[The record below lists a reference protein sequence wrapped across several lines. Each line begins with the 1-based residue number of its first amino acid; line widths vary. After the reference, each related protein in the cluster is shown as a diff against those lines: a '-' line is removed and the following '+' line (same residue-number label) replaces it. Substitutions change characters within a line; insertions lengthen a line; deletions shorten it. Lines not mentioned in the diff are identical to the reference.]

1 MYEPNYMSIIH
12 WPDWFKSKLR
22 FAVDLS
28 SHLCMKSPM
37 LSVLKKGNKIRK
49 DKLKE
54 LHRLIQKLCEHNGV
68 EDVSAIH

>member
-1 MYEPNYMSIIH
+1 MYSSQTVYEPNYMSIIH

-22 FAVDLS
+22 FAVDSVSL
-28 SHLCMKSPM
+28 MYEEPM

-54 LHRLIQKLCEHNGV
+54 LHRLYKNYVNIMV
-68 EDVSAIH
+68 